1 MYCTAPV
8 GEGGTPKL
16 LGKLLVGH
24 QLLLLLQ
31 LLLLHHPKLL
41 VEKVLLLEL
50 ELIMLRLHQNWW
62 NGESDVA

>member
-1 MYCTAPV
+1 MLVYCTAPV
-8 GEGGTPKL
+8 RKRGAPKL
-16 LGKLLVGH
+16 LGKLLIGH

-50 ELIMLRLHQNWW
+50 EMILLSLKQN
-62 NGESDVA
+62 